1 MANVKP
7 PQTRRG
13 ERRGLR
19 ARLASA
25 AWAAVI
31 ATLAGPLPGL
41 AQAVGPDTPAT
52 HASGGFN
59 ESPRV
64 PAAIHASRAI
74 TLTPHIT
81 ELVFA
86 AGAGSHIVAT
96 VISSDYPPAAAG
108 IPKIGDGLNVSL
120 EKALTLNPDL
130 VIGWHDSGAA
140 RTLAPSLARLHI
152 PLIYSSPKTLADIPE
167 QILRFGQIFNT
178 QATAGPAARALRQRI
193 HSLQEK
199 YAHAQPV
206 TVFIEVG
213 ASPLYTIGRDPLLNN
228 VLHTC
233 GGVNLFAGTQAAAP
247 QIDAETLIVK
257 QPDVIITTEPSPARY
272 RQRIQDWT
280 RLQLAAARNHH
291 VYNVNPDWLFRPGPR
306 LVDAAEA
313 LCADLDEARRKQ
325 Q

>member
-1 MANVKP
+1 
-7 PQTRRG
+7 
-13 ERRGLR
+13 LR
-19 ARLASA
+19 SGCSLAGLASGL
-25 AWAAVI
+25 AAVLALQVPAPAHSQEA
-31 ATLAGPLPGL
+31 ATA
-41 AQAVGPDTPAT
+41 PA
-52 HASGGFN
+52 
-59 ESPRV
+59 

-96 VISSDYPPAAAG
+96 VISSDYPPAAAN
-108 IPKIGDGLNVSL
+108 IPKIGDGLNANL
-120 EKALTLNPDL
+120 EKVLTLNPDL
-130 VIGWHDSGAA
+130 VIGWQDSGAA

-152 PLIYSSPKTLADIPE
+152 PLIYSNPKTLADIPE
-167 QILRFGQIFNT
+167 QILRFGRIFNT
-178 QATAGPAARALRQRI
+178 QATAEPAARALRQRI

-199 YAHAQPV
+199 HAHAKPV

-213 ASPLYTIGRDPLLNN
+213 ASPLYTIGRDPLLND
-228 VLHTC
+228 VLRTC
-233 GGVNLFAGTQAAAP
+233 GGANLFADTQVAAP
-247 QIDAETLIVK
+247 QIDAESLIVK

-272 RQRIQDWT
+272 RQRIQDWA

-313 LCADLDEARRKQ
+313 LCADLDKAHRKPQ
-325 Q
+325 